1 MEPGG
6 GVDCEGFVGE
16 LTDVV
21 LDFYRGV
28 VVVIVAVGLLLVGVV
43 GGRWYEEGVQVAEEA
58 LNSHFDCCKIN
69 NLSNLSLITVRR

>member
-1 MEPGG
+1 
-6 GVDCEGFVGE
+6 
-16 LTDVV
+16 V

-28 VVVIVAVGLLLVGVV
+28 VLVVIVAVGLLLVGVV

-69 NLSNLSLITVRR
+69 YYESNLSL